1 MSITLRVKRPD
12 PILKQI
18 ASALSEYDQAHPS
31 AKIEAYRHNSVS
43 VRIRIVNPEFE
54 NRTRSQRE
62 EEVWAV
68 LDKLPEDAAAEIS
81 LLLLLTP
88 EEAKHSFASLEFDD
102 PIPSR
107 L

>member
-1 MSITLRVKRPD
+1 MTTTLRVKRPD
-12 PILKQI
+12 PILRQI
-18 ASALSEYDQAHPS
+18 ASALREYDKAHPQ
-31 AKIEAYRHNSVS
+31 AEIEAYRQNSVS
-43 VRIRIVNPEFE
+43 VRIRILNPAFAGMS
-54 NRTRSQRE
+54 RVQRE

-68 LDKLPEDAAAEIS
+68 LDELPEDAVAEIS

-88 EEAKHSFASLEFDD
+88 EEAKKSMASSEFDT